1 MSVLQ
6 YMGISGTCC
15 ACSRGLHKKIALSV
29 KQWRVYIVLLYHVMY
44 AVLCYVMLCM
54 QCCAKTELQ
63 CSVVLCYVV
72 LCYSV
77 VVL

>member
-1 MSVLQ
+1 MFAGSSQ
-6 YMGISGTCC
+6 EDSFKCKAMESI
-15 ACSRGLHKKIALSV
+15 H
-29 KQWRVYIVLLYHVMY
+29 IVLLYHVMY